1 MPWPWWTALDAA
13 AVVAAG
19 TAAGVRAAAPDG
31 TPRSTQA
38 HVSAPPHQ
46 AWHTTATGVGTLL
59 TPGQEIHA
67 DSHEYDWTKQ
77 GKNSEIHTDSHECDW
92 TKQGKNRTKQGLSSQ
107 CEYDWTKQ
115 NQNSLS

>member
-1 MPWPWWTALDAA
+1 MRIPVPWPQWTVLHAA

-38 HVSAPPHQ
+38 HASAPPHQ

-77 GKNSEIHTDSHECDW
+77 GKN
-92 TKQGKNRTKQGLSSQ
+92 RTKQGLSSQ

-115 NQNSLS
+115 NQKILS